1 MKDEINIL
9 FFKNVGNNLDG
20 EDFKYIVK
28 KGDNDEYTIEEVPIV
43 LKDHLSSLNEYLCY
57 DYDELSI
64 YNQQRYEKFRINL
77 KRVNNN
83 IYSVQTKTYQIRKN
97 LFT

>member
-28 KGDNDEYTIEEVPIV
+28 KGDNEEYTVEEVPIV
-43 LKDHLSSLNEYLCY
+43 LKDHLSSLNEYLCILFEMY
-57 DYDELSI
+57 YVMTLMNYQFI
-64 YNQQRYEKFRINL
+64 IN
-77 KRVNNN
+77 RDM
-83 IYSVQTKTYQIRKN
+83 
-97 LFT
+97 